1 MHPLNA
7 KFHLLPTALALA
19 LLPVFAA
26 HAAGV
31 ENLGSVQAQGGGL
44 AKDSSKKTEF
54 ASKTLTA
61 EQEQK
66 STQPVKSVSKQT
78 IDLYGPDG
86 GGMQALGIL
95 PNVNISSYNATS
107 ASSRSTIS
115 MRGIKV
121 GFNSIPGDLET
132 NGITAELDGVPL
144 NSLSQG
150 TGWHSPEIPL
160 GALMSGI
167 NVVQG
172 PGDAKDRW
180 YNSLGGTINFIPQQP
195 TKQANSRINLSV
207 GSFHTNV
214 ISGVHNTGEINGWS
228 SVIGFARA
236 RSQSIRTTS
245 DSMPSKSTQVY
256 LKTRKQLEN
265 GSLSFGAYA
274 QRNDE
279 YRPNMIPVTAN
290 PEIHIDGLNGIGTLY
305 SQQTS
310 GYYSTLPRS
319 IWFKD
324 NAIENYMAWSR
335 LRLALS
341 SDLNMTNMFWVR
353 NGNIRHYRVNNF
365 NTASPNNTSNTA
377 NPANVEWFTEH
388 SNTFGDKL
396 DFSAIVNSGN
406 TLGFGGYW
414 INSRAQSDYLGY
426 DPALGTSIG
435 QPSNVGFN
443 NTFSTYFA
451 GYMQDTFKPT
461 PSLTIVPGIRF
472 VSFQTDFTNNSQAEA
487 NALYGGNI
495 PSSVGYD
502 TNPNQSSHFTA
513 TEPSIGMNWLI
524 TDSLAAFAN
533 YAVAHRNPTAG
544 NYDKKA
550 DLSTLKLVRTK
561 TYDFGL
567 RYVGK
572 KVAGFHRLNASI
584 EYFHTVMDNQTIPQT
599 ITGNPSY
606 QTNFT
611 YGSSTLKGIDLQ
623 VDAEVNNHWSGFANI
638 GWLHGNWDSFYNPG
652 SNAYYNGLPVSNSP
666 NLTANAGVTYRHF
679 ISTGTIDTTLW
690 DQYIGHQYLWD
701 NLNGAPT
708 TQKNPGH
715 NLLNLGIKLQTTALS
730 GTIPGVQLTTV
741 SLNVLNLL
749 DKKYNSTAYISS
761 GGYFQTSSNGYVIAN
776 PGAPR
781 SIYLS
786 LSANF

>member
-1 MHPLNA
+1 MPLLKIKRHPLPA
-7 KFHLLPTALALA
+7 ALALA
-19 LLPVFAA
+19 FLPAISA
-26 HAAGV
+26 HADV
-31 ENLGSVQAQGGGL
+31 TNLGSVQAQGSGISSPA
-44 AKDSSKKTEF
+44 AKRAHFESR
-54 ASKTLTA
+54 TLSA
-61 EQEQK
+61 KQKQK

-86 GGMQALGIL
+86 GGMQALGSL

-115 MRGIKV
+115 LRGVKV
-121 GFNSIPGDLET
+121 GWNSVPGDLET

-167 NVVQG
+167 NVVEG

-180 YNSLGGTINFIPQQP
+180 YNSLGGTINFIPVQP
-195 TKQANSRINLSV
+195 TRHAHTRIDLSV

-228 SVIGFARA
+228 TVLGFASA
-236 RSQSIRTTS
+236 RSQSIRSTP
-245 DSMPSKSTQVY
+245 DSMPSKSTQLY

-279 YRPNMIPVTAN
+279 FRPNMIPVIPN
-290 PEIHIDGLNGIGTLY
+290 PEIHIDGLNGTGPLY
-305 SQQTS
+305 SEQTS
-310 GYYSTLPRS
+310 GYYATLPRS
-319 IWFKD
+319 VWFKD
-324 NAIENYMAWSR
+324 NAVENYMAWSR

-341 SDLNMTNMFWVR
+341 SDLDMTNMFWIR
-353 NGNIRHYRVNNF
+353 NGNLRHYRVNNF
-365 NTASPNNTSNTA
+365 NTASPNNTANTA

-396 DFSAIVNSGN
+396 DFAAKVNSSN

-435 QPSNVGFN
+435 QPANIGYS
-443 NTFSTYFA
+443 NTFSSYWA
-451 GYMQDTFKPT
+451 AYLQDTFKPT
-461 PSLTIVPGIRF
+461 SNLTIVPGIRF
-472 VSFQTDFTNNSQAEA
+472 VSFQTDFTNTSPTKA
-487 NALYGGNI
+487 NTLYGGNI
-495 PSSVGYD
+495 PASVGYD
-502 TNPNQSSHFTA
+502 TNPNQSSHFNA

-524 TDSLAAFAN
+524 NDSLAAFAN
-533 YAVAHRNPTAG
+533 YAVARRNPTAG
-544 NYDKKA
+544 NYDRSA
-550 DLSTLKLVRTK
+550 DLSTLKLVKAR

-567 RYVGK
+567 RYVGRH
-572 KVAGFHRLNASI
+572 VAGLHRLNASI
-584 EYFHTVMDNQTIPQT
+584 EYFHTMMDNQTIPQS
-599 ITGNPSY
+599 ISGNPSY
-606 QTNFT
+606 RTNFT
-611 YGSSTLKGIDLQ
+611 FGASTLKGIDLQ
-623 VDAEVNNHWSGFANI
+623 ADATVDSHWSGFANV
-638 GWLHGNWDSFYNPG
+638 GWLHSNWNSFYNPG
-652 SNAYYNGLPVSNSP
+652 SNTYYNGLPVSNSP
-666 NLTANAGVTYRHF
+666 NLTANAGITYRHF

-708 TQKNPGH
+708 TQESPGH
-715 NLLNLGIKLQTTALS
+715 NLLNLAIKMQTTALNS
-730 GTIPGVQLTTV
+730 AIPGVQLTTV

-749 DKKYNSTAYISS
+749 NKKYNSTAYISS
-761 GGYFQTSSNGYVIAN
+761 GGYFQTSSGGYVIAN

-781 SIYLS
+781 SVYLS